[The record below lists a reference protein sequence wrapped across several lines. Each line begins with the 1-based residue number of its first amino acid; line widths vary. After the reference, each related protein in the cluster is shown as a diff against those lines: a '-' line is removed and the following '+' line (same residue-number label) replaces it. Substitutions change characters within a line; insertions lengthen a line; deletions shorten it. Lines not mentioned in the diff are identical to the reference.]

1 MKQSTLQTL
10 QALVKKEITQ
20 LQEEKRLYNEN
31 VKIHYRLAVPATG
44 MGFVNFKLLNG
55 NRNAIRMLNRKIT
68 KLSIASKEIKI
79 ELAKLNSE
87 KSGKPRIS
95 DEIVSSVSGIP
106 VYHSQTKNI
115 KFAVKY

>member
-79 ELAKLNSE
+79 ELAKLNA
-87 KSGKPRIS
+87 GKARIS
-95 DEIVSSVSGIP
+95 DVKIVSSVSGIP
-106 VYHSQTKNI
+106 FYHSQTKIAKNC
-115 KFAVKY
+115 

>member
-79 ELAKLNSE
+79 ELDKLNA
-87 KSGKPRIS
+87 GKPRIH
-95 DEIVSSVSGIP
+95 DEIVNSVSGIP
-106 VYHSQTKNI
+106 FYYSQTKTV
-115 KFAVKY
+115 KF